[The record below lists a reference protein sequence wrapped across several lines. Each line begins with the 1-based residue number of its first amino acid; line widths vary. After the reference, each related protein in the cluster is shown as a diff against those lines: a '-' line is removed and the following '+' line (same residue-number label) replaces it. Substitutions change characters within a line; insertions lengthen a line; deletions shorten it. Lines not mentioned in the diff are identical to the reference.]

1 MFAET
6 HTEDAFETVIEA
18 HLLRNRYVS
27 VDRKSFHRGLAIF
40 SEFMLA
46 AILQTTSGESRLRKL
61 EALHGDKTGEQILG
75 DLCKWMDQNGSLAT
89 LRHGVKCYARTLHA
103 ALVGSGANSFDARG
117 NLHAGPG
124 GQL

>member
-6 HTEDAFETVIEA
+6 HAEEAFETVIEA
-18 HLLRNRYVS
+18 RVLQSRYAS
-27 VDRKSFHRGLAIF
+27 VDRGCFRHERAIS
-40 SEFMLA
+40 SELVLA
-46 AILQTTSGESRLRKL
+46 AILRTTRGESRLQKL

-75 DLCKWMDQNGSLAT
+75 DLCKWMGQNGSLAT
-89 LRHGVKCYARTLHA
+89 LRHGFKCCAGPLRA
-103 ALVGSGANSFDARG
+103 AFVGTCTNGFDARG